1 MRFMLLPALAV
12 ALMSATPT
20 AAQPVPTTL
29 QFMAEAQIERAPDRA
44 DFQAGVVTEAATAAE
59 AARLNNER
67 MTRVVAAIRAAKVP
81 DKDIQTT
88 RIAVSPRY
96 NYQDRKGPQITGYQA
111 SNTVRVRVRDLA
123 RSGDVLD
130 ALVKSGANQVNG
142 PDFGIEN
149 EDAALDEAR
158 RAAVAKARARA
169 ELYASA
175 MGMRVKRVV
184 EVVENGAMRQ
194 PPMPMMR
201 MAMADSVAAAPPPPV
216 APGEIPLSVSVS
228 VKFALE

>member
-1 MRFMLLPALAV
+1 MRPILVPALAGLLIASSPV
-12 ALMSATPT
+12 SAEP
-20 AAQPVPTTL
+20 QPTTL
-29 QFMAEAQIERAPDRA
+29 QFQADAQIERAPDRA

-59 AARLNNER
+59 AARLNNLA
-67 MTRVVAAIRAAKVP
+67 MARVVAAIRAAKVP
-81 DKDIQTT
+81 EKDVRTT

-111 SNTVRVRVRDLA
+111 SNTVNVRLRDLA
-123 RSGDVLD
+123 RAGDVLD

-158 RAAVAKARARA
+158 KAAIAKARARA

-175 MGMRVKRVV
+175 MGMRVKRVL
-184 EVVENGAMRQ
+184 EVAENGAMRQ
-194 PPMPMMR
+194 QPMPMMR
-201 MAMADSVAAAPPPPV
+201 MAMAESVAAAPPPPV

-228 VKFALE
+228 VKFELE